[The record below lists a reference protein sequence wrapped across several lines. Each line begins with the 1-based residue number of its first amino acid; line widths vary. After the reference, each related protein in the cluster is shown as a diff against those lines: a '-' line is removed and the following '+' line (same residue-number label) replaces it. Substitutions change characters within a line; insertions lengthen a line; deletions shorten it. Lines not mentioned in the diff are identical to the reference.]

1 MDMLEGRAAAREQNL
16 RLEEALADGNRM
28 LKVEKSNPRVHQ
40 TTKQKFRMK
49 ANVKGYICLGRLLQT
64 KKKFKSALKC
74 YAYGLTQ
81 CAQSHESFLVPV
93 ICKEC
98 L

>member
-16 RLEEALADGNRM
+16 RLEEALTDGNRM
-28 LKVEKSNPRVHQ
+28 LKVEKSNPRVQRHP
-40 TTKQKFRMK
+40 KYVME

-81 CAQSHESFLVPV
+81 CAQSHESFVVPV
-93 ICKEC
+93 IRKEC
-98 L
+98 V